1 MARSILIVDDF
12 ATFRASAR
20 SLLEAEG
27 FDIVGEAESG
37 AGAVRLA
44 KELEPEV
51 VLLDVH
57 LPDFDGFE
65 VAERLHELD
74 TPPIVILTS
83 SRDGADY
90 GPCIGDCGAH
100 GFVPKADLSGA
111 AIAAFLVA

>member
-1 MARSILIVDDF
+1 MARSILIVDDY

-27 FDIVGEAESG
+27 FDVVGEAENG
-37 AGAVRLA
+37 VTALKLA

-65 VAERLHELD
+65 VAERLRELES
-74 TPPIVILTS
+74 PPIVILTS
-83 SRDGADY
+83 SRDDYRSLVGASS
-90 GPCIGDCGAH
+90 AR
-100 GFVPKADLSGA
+100 
-111 AIAAFLVA
+111 AFLRKDELSDAALLSVLAAT

>member
-1 MARSILIVDDF
+1 VGKSILIVDDF

-27 FDIVGEAESG
+27 FDVVGEAENG
-37 AGAVRLA
+37 AGAVRLT

-74 TPPIVILTS
+74 APPIVILTS
-83 SRDGADY
+83 SRDDY
-90 GPCIGDCGAH
+90 RSLVSSSSARAFLRKDE
-100 GFVPKADLSGA
+100 LSGEA
-111 AIAAFLVA
+111 LASVLAST